1 MQYIYS
7 GWVLYQVN
15 VELLHYQQGKE
26 ATLWPSYYTP
36 EHIPRDVNVYIFQK
50 HVHSLFVIVKN

>member
-1 MQYIYS
+1 MFLE
-7 GWVLYQVN
+7 WVLFQIN

-26 ATLWPSYYTP
+26 ATLWASYYTP

-50 HVHSLFVIVKN
+50 QVHALFVIVKN